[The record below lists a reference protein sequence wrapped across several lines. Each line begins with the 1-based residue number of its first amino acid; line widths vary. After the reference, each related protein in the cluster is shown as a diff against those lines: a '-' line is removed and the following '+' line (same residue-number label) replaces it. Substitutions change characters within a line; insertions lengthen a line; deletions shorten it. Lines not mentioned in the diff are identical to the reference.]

1 MNFVILKIH
10 FQLTDP
16 RHLKISSCIFK
27 SENLTEQN
35 SLICQD
41 LHVDCR
47 VILIYSRWETL
58 GWPSPEFISR
68 CRPASRIYM
77 LPRNAEPP
85 GTLVHIVSTT
95 SLQLES
101 TRGGCAGI
109 IMDVDRINYIFTD
122 LIYFWTLTDLWDW
135 KTIKVLY
142 ANKKLSAN
150 TNEWILIELCSLS
163 DWECHMLL
171 EGSIISHDQT
181 F

>member
-1 MNFVILKIH
+1 MFKWVMNFVILKIH

-68 CRPASRIYM
+68 CRPASRIY
-77 LPRNAEPP
+77 NASSKCWTTWNASPHRLHHISA
-85 GTLVHIVSTT
+85 TRVHQGRLCRHHYGRWSYQLYLYWLNLFLNFDR
-95 SLQLES
+95 SLRLK
-101 TRGGCAGI
+101 
-109 IMDVDRINYIFTD
+109 N
-122 LIYFWTLTDLWDW
+122 
-135 KTIKVLY
+135 
-142 ANKKLSAN
+142 NKSAV
-150 TNEWILIELCSLS
+150 C
-163 DWECHMLL
+163 
-171 EGSIISHDQT
+171 
-181 F
+181 